1 MTATLRHFAINADD
15 VPRARAFYEGAFG
28 WTFTPWGPPGF
39 YQTRSAGPGFVGALQ
54 GRRDIAGHV
63 MPSVELTFGVED
75 VEATAASIEAA
86 GGEVIMPPFH
96 IETVGRLAFFLDT
109 EGNVAGVMQ
118 YERGAVPKDA
128 PATPGVAQLRHFS
141 INADE
146 VVRARAFY
154 EQVFGW
160 TFSPWG
166 PPGFLQLDGAGVDG
180 ALQARH
186 RVDGRDLPGL
196 AVSFGVPD
204 IKAAVA
210 AISAAGGAVLSAPFH
225 IQGVGHHIFFQD
237 SEANLFAAMQ
247 YERNDQ

>member
-1 MTATLRHFAINADD
+1 
-15 VPRARAFYEGAFG
+15 VPRARAFYEGVFG

-39 YQTRSAGPGFVGALQ
+39 YQTHGAGAGFVGALQ

-75 VEATAASIEAA
+75 VEATVAAIEVA

-96 IETVGRLAFFLDT
+96 IETVGHLAFVKDT

-118 YERGAVPKDA
+118 YERD
-128 PATPGVAQLRHFS
+128 ATPDAGPAASSAAQLRHFS

-146 VVRARAFY
+146 VGRARTFY

-160 TFSPWG
+160 TFAPWG
-166 PPGFLQLDGAGVDG
+166 PPDFLQLDGAGIGG

-186 RVDGRDLPGL
+186 QVEGRALPGL

-204 IKAAVA
+204 IEAAVA
-210 AISAAGGAVLSAPFH
+210 GIPAAGGAVLSQPFH

-247 YERNDQ
+247 YERNGQ